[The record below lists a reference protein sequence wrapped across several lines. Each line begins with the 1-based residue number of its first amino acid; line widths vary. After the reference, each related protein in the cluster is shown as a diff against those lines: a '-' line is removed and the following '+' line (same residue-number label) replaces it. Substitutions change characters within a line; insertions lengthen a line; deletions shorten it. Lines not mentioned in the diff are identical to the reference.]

1 MQKHQNNN
9 IDWLSILLY
18 ILFIGFGL
26 LNIFSTVYETGSIF
40 RFELNSTKQVIWIG
54 FSFLIIVVILAMNH
68 RFYET
73 FAYII
78 YGMAIFALIAV
89 LVVGKEIKGARSW
102 FAIGGFTIQ
111 PSEFAKFAT
120 ALALAKFL
128 SIPSVNFKTLENIG
142 YVSLIIGVPMLLVL
156 MQGDAGSAM
165 VFLAFVFVLYR
176 EGLPTWIPLT
186 GLLATILFVLT
197 LVTGDKGTIVVLVLI
212 ALTAVIFYIYYYF
225 DKRNFAIVFSI
236 AIAGLA
242 ILYIFSVDYIFYNV
256 LKPHQRSRIEV
267 LYNPDIDKEAKG
279 VRYNLK
285 QSKTAFASGGVWGK
299 GFMQGTQ
306 TKGKYVPEQS
316 TDFIFCTVGE
326 EYGLVGSTILISFFM
341 IFIIR
346 IILISEKQKDT
357 FVRVYGFSV
366 AGIFFLHVAVNI
378 SMTLGLFPVVGIPLP
393 FFSYGG
399 SSLWGFTIL
408 LFIFIKITQQQDR
421 FERA

>member
-1 MQKHQNNN
+1 MREYQKNN
-9 IDWLSILLY
+9 IDWFSILLY
-18 ILFIGFGL
+18 IGFISFGW
-26 LNIFSTVYETGSIF
+26 LNIFSTVYETGSMF
-40 RFELNSTKQVIWIG
+40 SFGLNSTKQIIWIG
-54 FSFLIIVVILAMNH
+54 FSFLIIVVILAMNY

-78 YGMAIFALIAV
+78 YIFAIFLLVAV
-89 LVVGKEIKGARSW
+89 LVVGKDIKGARSW
-102 FAIGGFTIQ
+102 FAIGGFTLQ

-120 ALALAKFL
+120 ALALSKFL
-128 SIPSVNFKTLENIG
+128 SIPGTKLKTIENMG
-142 YVSLIIGVPMLLVL
+142 YAFLIIGTPMLLVL

-165 VFLAFVFVLYR
+165 VFLAFIFVLYR
-176 EGLPTWIPLT
+176 EGLPSWIPLT
-186 GLLATILFVLT
+186 GLLAAILFILT
-197 LVTGDKGTIVVLVLI
+197 LITGDKASIVVIVLI
-212 ALTAVIFYIYYYF
+212 ALTFVIFYIYYYF
-225 DKRNFAIVFSI
+225 EKRNFAIIFSI
-236 AIAGLA
+236 IIAGLA
-242 ILYIFSVDYIFYNV
+242 VLYIFSVDYIFYNV
-256 LKPHQRSRIEV
+256 LKSHQRSRIEV
-267 LYNPDIDKEAKG
+267 LYNPEIDKEAKG

-285 QSKTAFASGGVWGK
+285 QSKTAFASGGIFGK
-299 GFMQGTQ
+299 GFRKGTQ
-306 TKGKYVPEQS
+306 TKGNYVPEQS

-326 EYGLVGSTILISFFM
+326 EYGLVGSTLLIIFFL
-341 IFIIR
+341 IFIVR

-408 LFIFIKITQQQDR
+408 LFIFIKLTQQQDR